1 MIDNNERLTYLDT
14 RHTNQALKRIITST
28 ISNYLD
34 IKRKNNNT
42 FMSKELLESR
52 YRAIRNALFLKYA
65 GIEFEMTP
73 FVMNYNDRKLPR
85 KI

>member
-1 MIDNNERLTYLDT
+1 
-14 RHTNQALKRIITST
+14 
-28 ISNYLD
+28 
-34 IKRKNNNT
+34 
-42 FMSKELLESR
+42 MSKELLESR
-52 YRAIRNALFLKYA
+52 YRAIKNALFLKYA